1 MKGLYIEPTKITPEI
16 NFSPDDNIFAIRGYS
31 SPEDVRALYYPVIE
45 WLEIFIQDIIDGEY
59 NFSPSNPMRFE
70 FYLPYFNSSSAK
82 FIFDILID
90 LRKLEE
96 RGIPVVVVWHY
107 DIDDLEQREAGEEMS
122 ELAGIN
128 FNYVA
133 VNHGE

>member
-122 ELAGIN
+122 KLAGIN